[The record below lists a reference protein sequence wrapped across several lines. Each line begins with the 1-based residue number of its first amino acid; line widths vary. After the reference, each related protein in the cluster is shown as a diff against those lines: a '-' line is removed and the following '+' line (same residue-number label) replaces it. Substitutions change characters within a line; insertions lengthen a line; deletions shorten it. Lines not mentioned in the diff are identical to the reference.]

1 MSLFSLMGGDA
12 YEALKD
18 VPGPTPHFPMGN
30 SVEFIA
36 DYATG
41 KQAWEISAEYARKY
55 GPMTVIW
62 MGKEPTIFLND
73 GKLISDV
80 LISEWNNFYKDNP
93 SQALI
98 PVTTKDS
105 PFVLNG
111 EAWKKQ
117 RESESFSQP
126 WFQAWVNDR
135 VPALTDYML
144 KRADGMAGTSSSDDY
159 AWDMI
164 RLTFDAFSVAVLGRE
179 LPEQVWEDFRIL
191 SDEGSCRIK
200 TPLPVLPPPLSPKF
214 YIARERWFSF
224 FDDLVAELQE
234 KKEPGNLITAIG
246 EHPPTMDQKRLAI
259 SIANIYFGGA
269 FSVAAAV
276 GTNLF
281 LLSRHPEAYA
291 TVRKELQGN
300 VSEGFDNAAL
310 EGSTQ
315 LIYSTMESMRLLTP
329 VPIFGRNS
337 LEKQWIDFNGY
348 RIPPNTVFFLSNW
361 YIQREAAPWTNGEA
375 YDPQRWANGVLEA
388 NPIGG
393 PTFFPF
399 GMGPRECMGRPFA
412 LMCIKTMLA
421 ALHAKL
427 DVTFTGDY
435 EQNFYFGVMLPKKGL
450 MATYKG
456 L

>member
-1 MSLFSLMGGDA
+1 MSLFSLMGGEA

-18 VPGPTPHFPMGN
+18 APGPTPHFPMGN
-30 SVEFIA
+30 SAEFIA
-36 DYATG
+36 EYVSG
-41 KQAWEISAEYARKY
+41 KQAWEISAEYGRKY

-93 SQALI
+93 SEALI
-98 PVTTKDS
+98 PLTTKNS

-111 EAWKKQ
+111 EAWKQQ

-126 WFQAWVNDR
+126 WFQDWVNSR
-135 VPALTDYML
+135 VPALVSYML
-144 KRADGMAGTSSSDDY
+144 KRADGLAGSQTQDY
-159 AWDMI
+159 TWDMI
-164 RLTFDAFSVAVLGRE
+164 RLTFDAFSFACLGRE
-179 LPEQVWEDFRIL
+179 LPEDVWEDFRIL

-200 TPLPVLPPPLSPKF
+200 SPLPVLPPPLSPKF
-214 YIARERWFSF
+214 YMARERWFSF
-224 FDDLVAELQE
+224 FDELVTDLQQS
-234 KKEPGNLITAIG
+234 KEPGNLITAIG
-246 EHPPTMDQKRLAI
+246 EHPPTMDHKRLAI

-276 GTNLF
+276 ATNLF
-281 LLSRHPEAYA
+281 LLSRHADAYA
-291 TVRKELQGN
+291 VVRKELQGN
-300 VSEGFDNAAL
+300 VSDGFDNTAL

-315 LIYSTMESMRLLTP
+315 LIYSMMESLRVLTP

-337 LEKQWIDFNGY
+337 LKKDWIEFNGF
-348 RIPPNTVFFLSNW
+348 RIPPDTVFFLSNW
-361 YIQREAAPWTNGEA
+361 YVQRQVAPWTNGEA

-393 PTFFPF
+393 KTFFPF

-412 LMCIKTMLA
+412 LMCIKSMLA
-421 ALHAKL
+421 ALHSKL
-427 DVTFTGDY
+427 DVTFVGDY
-435 EQNFYFGVMLPKKGL
+435 KQTFYFGVMLPKGL
-450 MATYKG
+450 TATYKA